1 MMHRHSIMNKN
12 TLNNQSSAVYF
23 SCGKLRFGHHGILA
37 TLALVATVIAYNS
50 LDALSIH
57 TSVLLTT
64 MTALDARSLLPQVPK
79 QSRIVPGVS
88 APHREA
94 FSRTMS
100 MMHYANGRILG
111 HLYQWESASMY
122 KALLL
127 YTWTHFVPL
136 HSPLDNGNTI
146 IFVVPIF
153 LGVSLD
159 IYQALYLETSI
170 NTSHY
175 LLLQLS
181 ALVIAFYFT
190 LAFRGYFTVK
200 QIYIASALMVAGIFG
215 GGVYLI
221 VASL

>member
-1 MMHRHSIMNKN
+1 MDKN
-12 TLNNQSSAVYF
+12 IYNPQSSAIYF
-23 SCGKLRFGHHGILA
+23 SFGKLRFGHHGILA
-37 TLALVATVIAYNS
+37 TLALVATVIAYKS

-57 TSVLLTT
+57 ASVLLTT
-64 MTALDARSLLPQVPK
+64 ITALDARSLMPQVPK
-79 QSRIVPGVS
+79 QSVIVPGVS

-111 HLYQWESASMY
+111 HLYQWETTMVY
-122 KALLL
+122 QALLL
-127 YTWTHFVPL
+127 YTWTRFVPI

-159 IYQALYLETSI
+159 IYQCLYLETSI
-170 NTSHY
+170 DISHY

-200 QIYIASALMVAGIFG
+200 QIYIASSLVVAGIFG
-215 GGVYLI
+215 GGMYLI
-221 VASL
+221 VTSL